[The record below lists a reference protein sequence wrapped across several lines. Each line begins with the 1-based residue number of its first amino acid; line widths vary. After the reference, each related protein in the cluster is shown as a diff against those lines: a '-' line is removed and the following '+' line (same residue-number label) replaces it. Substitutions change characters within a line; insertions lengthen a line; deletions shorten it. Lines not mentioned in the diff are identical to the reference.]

1 MEAEISTIDNLNVL
15 DLFAGSGGL
24 SLGFHNAGFRTNFMI
39 DFCPQATETLIGNF
53 KKSVVLNED
62 LEKFKPTGFKKY
74 ITGKEIHVIIGGPP
88 CQGWSLVG
96 RGKLKSLGRKPQSI
110 FDDPRNRLYKHFI
123 DYVKA
128 FQPAVCLME
137 NVPGMTSHTNKNIAE
152 QVARDIEKQGYEVTW
167 ELLNAVNYGVPQY
180 RKRIFFI
187 GIRKDMKIKF
197 VMPKWLNY
205 KNERKHPLHTVCDA
219 ISDLPK
225 LDNGSQ
231 ERVLPYKPKKQSAY
245 SKKLRKRCKK
255 NIVQDHICR
264 SHNSQDIEAFGIM
277 EEGDWY
283 RDLPKKY
290 KRYRD
295 DIFQDKYKKLKWS
308 NPSWCVT
315 AHLSKDC
322 YTHIHPSQKR
332 TISVREAARL
342 QSFPDRFH
350 FGGKGMLSKF
360 RLIGNAVPPL
370 MAEVI
375 AKEIRKQVF

>member
-1 MEAEISTIDNLNVL
+1 MVDS
-15 DLFAGSGGL
+15 
-24 SLGFHNAGFRTNFMI
+24 
-39 DFCPQATETLIGNF
+39 CPQAIETLTTNF

-62 LEKFKPTGFKKY
+62 LEKFKPSDFKKY
-74 ITGKEIHVIIGGPP
+74 LSGKEVDIVIGGPP

-96 RGKLKSLGRKPQSI
+96 RGKLKSLGRKTQNI
-110 FDDPRNRLYKHFI
+110 FEDPRNRLYKQFI
-123 DYVKA
+123 NYVKI
-128 FQPAVCLME
+128 FQPVVCLME
-137 NVPGMTSHTNKNIAE
+137 NVPGMTSHTNRNIAE
-152 QVARDIEKQGYEVTW
+152 QVAKSIKKQGYEVTW

-187 GIRKDMKIKF
+187 GIRRDMKIRF
-197 VMPKWLNY
+197 SMPKWINC
-205 KNERKHPLHTVCDA
+205 KNERKHPLYTVYDA

-225 LDNGSQ
+225 IDSGSQ
-231 ERVLPYKPKKQSAY
+231 ERILPYNPNKQSAY

-264 SHNSQDIEAFGIM
+264 RHNAQDIEAFSVM
-277 EEGDWY
+277 KEGDWY

-308 NPSWCVT
+308 KPSWCVT

-342 QSFPDRFH
+342 QSFPDNFH

-370 MAEVI
+370 MAKVI
-375 AKEIRKQVF
+375 AKEIRKQVFQ